1 MPDHSLFEKS
11 EQERISRAAQMRSH
25 LLGPILDANNNFRN
39 DVSPKELD
47 DAFRRAARDS
57 VYESAGEHAPMIMG
71 IHARSLKNYIEKHG
85 GELPPDEVLASAHQS
100 IENVMSMGRGGVSLS
115 GIFESAGKEVM
126 SQSDGIIMRD
136 RMISLILPV
145 LLSSVTTNMVTYIP
159 GQFNQSEFFR
169 IKRIAGSRFGDLAPG
184 DVIDYTYN
192 GRYTVMDQMYK
203 AGVGDGTATAFSFD
217 SNALFEKIYPL
228 KRKRVMILH
237 DHNVVASDN
246 GSGNVMGAFK
256 LGDGTAVNITGS
268 VDYATGKIDVTFSVA
283 PATGIEV
290 HIGYDVDIE
299 KDPTLIPRINHEMDS
314 RTLYPHE
321 AAIAGDSTIQALWA
335 LRREYAL
342 DIDNM
347 TLAGMRN
354 VLVADKDR
362 KILRDMTFYAKGC
375 TEWCYEGP
383 DSLTLQEHYETLKAA
398 LLEID
403 TRLAHQTGVVGLTG
417 IVGDVQSVN
426 VFRYLPSPFFV
437 PAPGYRP
444 SPQPHYVGKVFG
456 QYDLYCNPAQEAFTS
471 LCYR

>member
-383 DSLTLQEHYETLKAA
+383 DSRTTA
-398 LLEID
+398 LLE
-403 TRLAHQTGVVGLTG
+403 RLRREYPSLIITKEQVSAVAPAAAQGGATATSSATKASAPEKTTEKTTGSK
-417 IVGDVQSVN
+417 DKS
-426 VFRYLPSPFFV
+426 
-437 PAPGYRP
+437 
-444 SPQPHYVGKVFG
+444 
-456 QYDLYCNPAQEAFTS
+456 AQATA
-471 LCYR
+471 